1 MLVQVA
7 ACHKESTEGPLG
19 VVVPVEG
26 RLLAKVA
33 PMFGEEGLA
42 MAWQTGR
49 KHRSCVWAAADHRSI
64 VT

>member
-7 ACHKESTEGPLG
+7 ACHKESTEVLLG

-26 RLLAKVA
+26 RLWAKVA
-33 PMFGEEGLA
+33 PMVGGEGLA
-42 MAWQTGR
+42 MAWKTGR
-49 KHRSCVWAAADHRSI
+49 KHRSCVWSAADHRSI